1 MLKKLFIGLIVI
13 AALIIGGISAY
24 ISTIDWNQHKEKIAA
39 QFENITGKKVVFAGD
54 VSLSLFPSPYLSA
67 KDIKLYNKGAATAQP
82 LAVIKEMITDLS
94 LLPLLQGKFVVDNMS
109 LRNPNILIEFDEN
122 GKFNWESEIN
132 NPDST
137 SFDNIDIAF
146 NSIMLK
152 DASVQIINAGLNIDM
167 TLQNLNADISAQS
180 LRGPYR
186 IDGNFVKNNNPA
198 GFALTFGTLSESF
211 ATSLNLVL
219 THPSSESYARFDGSM
234 LPSNNEIKGNFI
246 VEAKKPSNFINE
258 LTGQNVLPAEFN
270 YPLAFSIEVSTN
282 KQQIDLSSF
291 ILKYGDNTAGAGN
304 VLIPLTAQDEND
316 KPKIELGFEMTD
328 LDLEPIAAVLKGQI
342 KKYQNQQNKFSPS
355 FDFDLIADIKAVRC
369 FYNNQFLQDFNLQAD
384 LVNNALQI
392 KNLSASL
399 PGSTNFRTEGSI
411 FENDKTLSYDFKVK
425 AMSQDFLKLLNW
437 LNIDVKPYSDSAY
450 RNALID
456 FGLSGN
462 LNQIKVSPLVVN
474 LDKMSAE
481 GVVGIINNTR
491 TKMFVIWQGESA
503 DLNNYLPQFSDDE
516 KKLGTDE
523 KVKLV
528 LNKFKFL
535 NDVDLHL
542 ETKFG
547 FLTYGNLKFENV
559 ELNLDSE
566 NSVIKLNNLSVGQT
580 ASSDINLSG
589 KISGLGVNPSFEN
602 IKYTFNSSDF
612 IDFRK
617 AFDIKVPQ
625 WPLLSQAKK
634 IKAKGIF
641 TGNMND
647 INIKAVTNLDRFNSI
662 YSGKIFNYQN
672 KPNFKGSLKF
682 KASDFTRFAQQVG
695 FDYNPQNMPANI
707 FTFQANMQGS
717 PDNWKASDINAF
729 VGTDNFKGN
738 LAVNSAT
745 ERNVIT
751 ADITANKFEFDRFI
765 YNPSGIVTNADKHK
779 SKENSSFLA
788 KPELETALIN
798 YDWLKS
804 FDMTGKF
811 NIGTLSYNTQAVK
824 NFETSLTVKN
834 GNIKAESFRFNKE
847 GGTISGTFEID
858 AAKLPRIKGS
868 ADFKNFSITNLGGSK
883 YAFIGGDLRAKAEFE
898 APASSVADAFNQL
911 NAKIS
916 VDIDNAV
923 FKGWDMEFIEDD
935 LSSRTHSD
943 KLFDMLFANL
953 QKGESRFEVVGAE
966 INIVN
971 GNYSFKD
978 ALMASG
984 LVTLDVKGQ
993 GNLKDWTTDTYFKVT
1008 FERLRDKIVP
1018 IGFKWS
1024 DPLNNPRLVV
1034 DGTSLMNKYN
1044 SYWEKIAKQKRKE
1057 EEARIKALNNKMAAT
1072 QKRVTEIKSL
1082 IDNEI
1087 LPRIEKYKPL
1097 SGNDDIKNQ
1106 YNSTHMLVI
1115 DMNNQLEMMR
1125 DKQHKTFTDDDI
1137 MEMDAKLES
1146 FMPQLEKMPKE
1157 LDETFAYDLK
1167 IHSGDAYNNI
1177 IDIYDNAQTKAVNYQ
1192 QTLNAY
1198 VMRLLQLNSLIVL
1211 DRDPRATDY
1220 KAHIETS
1227 LRKLEDLHTRANQIR
1242 QDIEKTE
1249 DINALN
1255 KQYKM
1260 MKDLSDNS
1268 NKELEKLN
1276 SNMEDLF
1283 TYARKLVRAEESGE
1297 PFVEDE
1303 EKPEESTQ
1311 PVDEQVDEIKEKVEE
1326 INTEMPE
1333 VENQPQT
1340 VKPEP
1345 APEPQKPLLK
1355 EIDNV
1360 DKIAEPEKP
1369 VAEPVA
1375 TEAQPVEPVAP
1386 TKEEPKPIVS
1396 YRSKLAPS
1404 GTITRGKQV
1413 MEVKENK
1420 LGSQETTAPLL
1431 KPLTDDH
1438 PVTGGTVKTKF

>member
-13 AALIIGGISAY
+13 AALIVGGISAY

-67 KDIKLYNKGAATAQP
+67 KDIKIYNNEAGATQP
-82 LAVIKEMITDLS
+82 LAVVKEMITDLS
-94 LLPLLQGKFVVDNMS
+94 LVPLLQGKFVVDNMS

-122 GKFNWESEIN
+122 GKFNWESEIKDTEN
-132 NPDST
+132 T

-146 NSIMLK
+146 NSIVLK

-258 LTGQNVLPAEFN
+258 LTGQNILPAEFN

-304 VLIPLTAQDEND
+304 VLIPLTAQDENS
-316 KPKIELGFEMTD
+316 KPKVELGFEMTD
-328 LDLEPIAAVLKGQI
+328 LDLEPIAAVLKSQI
-342 KKYQNQQNKFSPS
+342 KKYQNTKNKFSPA
-355 FDFDLIADIKAVRC
+355 FDFDLIADVKAVRC
-369 FYNNQFLQDFNLQAD
+369 FYNNQFLQNFDLQAD
-384 LVNNALQI
+384 LINNALQI

-399 PGSTNFRTEGSI
+399 PGNTDFRTSGSI
-411 FENDKTLSYDFKVK
+411 FESDKTLSYDFKVK
-425 AMSQDFLKLLNW
+425 TMSQDFLKLMNW
-437 LNIDVKPYSDSAY
+437 LNIDIKPYSDSAY

-503 DLNNYLPQFSDDE
+503 DLNNYLPQLSDEE

-523 KVKLV
+523 KIKLI

-547 FLTYGNLKFENV
+547 FLTYNKLKFENV

-566 NSVIKLNNLSVGQT
+566 NSVVKLNNLAGQT
-580 ASSDINLSG
+580 SSSDLNLSG
-589 KISGLGVNPSFEN
+589 KISGLGVNPTFEN
-602 IKYTFNSSDF
+602 VKYTFNSSDF
-612 IDFRK
+612 TGFRK
-617 AFDIKVPQ
+617 TFDIPTPQ
-625 WPLLSQAKK
+625 WPLISQAKK

-641 TGNMND
+641 TGNMSD

-751 ADITANKFEFDRFI
+751 ADITANKFEVDRFI

-779 SKENSSFLA
+779 SKEDSSFLA
-788 KPELETALIN
+788 KPELETAVIN
-798 YDWLKS
+798 YEWLKS
-804 FDMTGKF
+804 FNMTGKF
-811 NIGTLSYNTQAVK
+811 NIGILSYNTQSVK
-824 NFETSLTVKN
+824 DFETSLTIKD
-834 GNIKAESFRFNKE
+834 GNIKAENYRFNKE
-847 GGTISGTFEID
+847 GGDVSGAFEID
-858 AAKLPRIKGS
+858 TSKSARIKGS
-868 ADFKNFSITNLGGSK
+868 ADFKNFTITNLGGSK
-883 YAFIGGDLRAKAEFE
+883 YAFIGGDIRAKTTFE
-898 APASSVADAFNQL
+898 APATSVAEAFNQL

-916 VDIDNAV
+916 IDIDNAV

-935 LSSRTHSD
+935 LSTRTHSD
-943 KLFDMLFANL
+943 KLFEMLFANL

-984 LVTLDVKGQ
+984 LVTLDVKGD
-993 GNLKDWTTDTYFKVT
+993 GNLKAWNTDTTFKVT

-1018 IGFKWS
+1018 ISFKWS
-1024 DPLNNPRLVV
+1024 GSLNNPRLVV

-1044 SYWEKIAKQKRKE
+1044 SYWEKIAQQKRKE
-1057 EEARIKALNNKMAAT
+1057 EEARIKALNNKMKAT
-1072 QKRVTEIKSL
+1072 QKRVTEIKTL
-1082 IDNEI
+1082 IDTEI

-1097 SGNDDIKNQ
+1097 SSNEDIKNQ
-1106 YNSTHMLVI
+1106 YNSNHMLVI
-1115 DMNNQLEMMR
+1115 DINNQLEMMQE
-1125 DKQHKTFTDDDI
+1125 KQHKTFTDDDI

-1167 IHSGDAYNNI
+1167 IHSGEAYNNI

-1220 KAHIETS
+1220 KAHIEAS
-1227 LRKLEDLHTRANQIR
+1227 LRTLEDLHTKANQVR
-1242 QDIEKTE
+1242 ENIEKTE
-1249 DINALN
+1249 DINELN

-1260 MKDLSDNS
+1260 MKDLSDAS
-1268 NKELEKLN
+1268 NQELEKLN
-1276 SNMEDLF
+1276 SNMENLF
-1283 TYARKLVRAEESGE
+1283 AYARKLVRAEESGE
-1297 PFVEDE
+1297 PYTEDE
-1303 EKPEESTQ
+1303 VKSEETAQ
-1311 PVDEQVDEIKEKVEE
+1311 PAEEQVEE
-1326 INTEMPE
+1326 IAENVEDINTETPAA
-1333 VENQPQT
+1333 ENQPQA

-1360 DKIAEPEKP
+1360 DKIAEHEKP

>member
-13 AALIIGGISAY
+13 AALIVGGISAY

-67 KDIKLYNKGAATAQP
+67 KDIKIYNNETGATQP
-82 LAVIKEMITDLS
+82 LAVVKEMITDLS
-94 LLPLLQGKFVVDNMS
+94 LVPLLQGKFVVDNMS

-122 GKFNWESEIN
+122 GKFNWESEIKDTEN
-132 NPDST
+132 T

-146 NSIMLK
+146 NSIVLK

-258 LTGQNVLPAEFN
+258 LTGQNILPAEFN

-304 VLIPLTAQDEND
+304 VLIPLTAQDENS
-316 KPKIELGFEMTD
+316 KPKVELGFEMTD
-328 LDLEPIAAVLKGQI
+328 LDLEPIAAVLKSQI
-342 KKYQNQQNKFSPS
+342 KKYQNTKNKFSPA
-355 FDFDLIADIKAVRC
+355 FDFDLIADVKAVRC
-369 FYNNQFLQDFNLQAD
+369 FYNNQFLQNFDLQAD
-384 LVNNALQI
+384 LINNALQI

-399 PGSTNFRTEGSI
+399 PGNTDFRTSGSI
-411 FENDKTLSYDFKVK
+411 FESDKTLSYDFKVK
-425 AMSQDFLKLLNW
+425 TMSQDFLKLMNW
-437 LNIDVKPYSDSAY
+437 LNIDIKPYSDSAY

-503 DLNNYLPQFSDDE
+503 DLNNYLPQLSDEE

-523 KVKLV
+523 KIKLI

-547 FLTYGNLKFENV
+547 FLTYNKLKFENV

-566 NSVIKLNNLSVGQT
+566 NSVVKLNNLAGQT
-580 ASSDINLSG
+580 SSSDLNLSG
-589 KISGLGVNPSFEN
+589 KISGLGVNPTFEN
-602 IKYTFNSSDF
+602 VKYTFNSSDF
-612 IDFRK
+612 TGFRK
-617 AFDIKVPQ
+617 TFDIPTPQ
-625 WPLLSQAKK
+625 WPLISQAKK

-641 TGNMND
+641 TGNMSD

-751 ADITANKFEFDRFI
+751 ADITANKFEVDRFI
-765 YNPSGIVTNADKHK
+765 YNPSGILTNADKHK
-779 SKENSSFLA
+779 SKEDSSFLA
-788 KPELETALIN
+788 KPELETAVIN
-798 YDWLKS
+798 YEWLKS
-804 FDMTGKF
+804 FNMTGKF
-811 NIGTLSYNTQAVK
+811 NIGILSYNTQSVK
-824 NFETSLTVKN
+824 DFETSLTIKD
-834 GNIKAESFRFNKE
+834 GNIKAENYRFNIE
-847 GGTISGTFEID
+847 GGDVSGAFEID
-858 AAKLPRIKGS
+858 TSKSARIKGS
-868 ADFKNFSITNLGGSK
+868 ADFKNFTITNLGGSK
-883 YAFIGGDLRAKAEFE
+883 YAFIGGDIRAKTTFE
-898 APASSVADAFNQL
+898 APATSVAEAFNQL

-916 VDIDNAV
+916 IDIDNAV

-935 LSSRTHSD
+935 LSTRTHSD
-943 KLFDMLFANL
+943 KLFEMLFANL

-984 LVTLDVKGQ
+984 LVTLDVKGD
-993 GNLKDWTTDTYFKVT
+993 GNLKAWNTDTTFKVT

-1018 IGFKWS
+1018 ISFKWS
-1024 DPLNNPRLVV
+1024 GSLNNPRLVV

-1044 SYWEKIAKQKRKE
+1044 SYWEKIAQQKRKE
-1057 EEARIKALNNKMAAT
+1057 EEARIKALNNKMKAT
-1072 QKRVTEIKSL
+1072 QKRVTEIKTL
-1082 IDNEI
+1082 IDTEI

-1097 SGNDDIKNQ
+1097 SSNEDIKNQ
-1106 YNSTHMLVI
+1106 YNSNHMLVI
-1115 DMNNQLEMMR
+1115 DINNQLEMMQE
-1125 DKQHKTFTDDDI
+1125 KQHKTFTDDDI

-1167 IHSGDAYNNI
+1167 IHSGEAYNNI

-1220 KAHIETS
+1220 KAHIEAS
-1227 LRKLEDLHTRANQIR
+1227 LRTLEDLHTKANQVR
-1242 QDIEKTE
+1242 ENIEKTE
-1249 DINALN
+1249 DINELN

-1260 MKDLSDNS
+1260 MKDLSDAS
-1268 NKELEKLN
+1268 NQELEKLN
-1276 SNMEDLF
+1276 SNMENLF
-1283 TYARKLVRAEESGE
+1283 AYARKLVRAEESGE
-1297 PFVEDE
+1297 PYTEDE
-1303 EKPEESTQ
+1303 VKSEETAQ
-1311 PVDEQVDEIKEKVEE
+1311 PAEEQVEE
-1326 INTEMPE
+1326 IAENVEDINTETPAT
-1333 VENQPQT
+1333 ENQPQA

>member
-67 KDIKLYNKGAATAQP
+67 KDIKIYNNEAGATQP
-82 LAVIKEMITDLS
+82 LAVVKEMITDLS
-94 LLPLLQGKFVVDNMS
+94 LVPLLQGKFVVDNMS

-122 GKFNWESEIN
+122 GKFNWESEIKDTEN
-132 NPDST
+132 T

-146 NSIMLK
+146 NSIVLK

-198 GFALTFGTLSESF
+198 GFALNFGTLSESF

-258 LTGQNVLPAEFN
+258 LTGQNILPAEFN

-304 VLIPLTAQDEND
+304 VLIPLTVQDENS
-316 KPKIELGFEMTD
+316 KPKVELGFEMTD
-328 LDLEPIAAVLKGQI
+328 LDLEPIAAVLKSQI
-342 KKYQNQQNKFSPS
+342 KKYQNTKNKFSPA
-355 FDFDLIADIKAVRC
+355 FDFDLIADVKAVRC
-369 FYNNQFLQDFNLQAD
+369 FYNNQFLQNFDLQAD
-384 LVNNALQI
+384 LINNALQI

-399 PGSTNFRTEGSI
+399 PGNTDFRTSGNI
-411 FENDKTLSYDFKVK
+411 FESDKTLSYDFKVK
-425 AMSQDFLKLLNW
+425 TMSQDFLKLMNW
-437 LNIDVKPYSDSAY
+437 LNIDIKPYSDSAY

-456 FGLSGN
+456 FGISGN

-481 GVVGIINNTR
+481 GVVGIINDAR

-503 DLNNYLPQFSDDE
+503 DLNNYLPQLSDEE

-523 KVKLV
+523 KIKLI

-547 FLTYGNLKFENV
+547 FLTYNKLKFENV

-566 NSVIKLNNLSVGQT
+566 NSVVKLNNLAGQT
-580 ASSDINLSG
+580 SSSDLNLSG
-589 KISGLGVNPSFEN
+589 KVSGLGVNPTFEN
-602 IKYTFNSSDF
+602 VKYTFNSSDF
-612 IDFRK
+612 AGFRK
-617 AFDIKVPQ
+617 IFDIPTPQ
-625 WPLLSQAKK
+625 WPLISQAKK

-641 TGNMND
+641 TGNISD

-662 YSGKIFNYQN
+662 YSGKIYSYQN
-672 KPNFKGSLKF
+672 KPNFKGTLKF
-682 KASDFTRFAQQVG
+682 KTSDFTRFVQQIG

-707 FTFQANMQGS
+707 FTVQTNIQGS
-717 PDNWKASDINAF
+717 ADNWKASDINAF
-729 VGTDNFKGN
+729 VGTNNFKGSVGVN
-738 LAVNSAT
+738 LISD
-745 ERNVIT
+745 RNVIT

-765 YNPSGIVTNADKHK
+765 YNPTGSAANLAKHQ
-779 SKENSSFLA
+779 SAEENSFLA
-788 KPELETALIN
+788 KPELETAAIN

-804 FDMTGKF
+804 FDMDGKF
-811 NIGTLSYNTQAVK
+811 SIGTLSYNTQSVK
-824 NFETSLTVKN
+824 DFETSLTIKD
-834 GNIKAESFRFNKE
+834 GNIKAENYHFSKE
-847 GGTISGTFEID
+847 GGNVSGAFEID
-858 AAKLPRIKGS
+858 TTKLPRIKGS
-868 ADFKNFSITNLGGSK
+868 ADFKNFTISNLGGSK
-883 YAFIGGDLRAKAEFE
+883 YAFIGGDLRAKTSFE
-898 APASSVADAFNQL
+898 APATSVAEAFNQL

-935 LSSRTHSD
+935 LSTRTRSD
-943 KLFDMLFANL
+943 QLFDMLFANL
-953 QKGESRFEVVGAE
+953 QKGESRFEVVGTE

-993 GNLKDWTTDTYFKVT
+993 GSLKDWSTDTTFKVT

-1024 DPLNNPRLVV
+1024 GPLNNPRLVV
-1034 DGTSLMNKYN
+1034 DGTSLINKYN
-1044 SYWEKIAKQKRKE
+1044 SYWDKIAQQKRKE
-1057 EEARIKALNNKMAAT
+1057 EEARIKALNDKMAAT
-1072 QKRVTEIKSL
+1072 QKHVTEIKTL
-1082 IDNEI
+1082 IDTEI

-1097 SGNDDIKNQ
+1097 SSNEDIKNQ
-1106 YNSTHMLVI
+1106 YNSNHMLVI
-1115 DMNNQLEMMR
+1115 DINNQLEMMR
-1125 DKQHKTFTDDDI
+1125 EKQHKTFTDDDI

-1146 FMPQLEKMPKE
+1146 FMPQLEKMPQE

-1167 IHSGDAYNNI
+1167 IHSGEAYNNV

-1192 QTLNAY
+1192 QTLDAY

-1220 KAHIETS
+1220 KAHIESS
-1227 LRKLEDLHTRANQIR
+1227 LRALEDLHTKANQVR
-1242 QDIEKTE
+1242 QDIEMTE
-1249 DINALN
+1249 DINELD

-1260 MKDLSDNS
+1260 MKDLSDKS
-1268 NKELEKLN
+1268 NQELEKLN

-1283 TYARKLVRAEESGE
+1283 AYARKLVRSEESGE

-1303 EKPEESTQ
+1303 EKSEQSAQ
-1311 PVDEQVDEIKEKVEE
+1311 PVEEQVEEIKENVEDINIETPAIENKPEE
-1326 INTEMPE
+1326 I
-1333 VENQPQT
+1333 
-1340 VKPEP
+1340 KPEP
-1345 APEPQKPLLK
+1345 EVAPQAPLLK
-1355 EIDNV
+1355 EISDTDKPAEAAAEVEEPAPV
-1360 DKIAEPEKP
+1360 D
-1369 VAEPVA
+1369 
-1375 TEAQPVEPVAP
+1375 AQQEETVESA
-1386 TKEEPKPIVS
+1386 KEESKPIVS

-1413 MEVKENK
+1413 LEVKENK
-1420 LGSQETTAPLL
+1420 LGSQEISAPLL
-1431 KPLTDDH
+1431 RPLTDDS
-1438 PVTGGTVKTKF
+1438 PTVSGTIKTKF

>member
-67 KDIKLYNKGAATAQP
+67 KDIKIYNNEAGATQP
-82 LAVIKEMITDLS
+82 LAVVKEMITDLS
-94 LLPLLQGKFVVDNMS
+94 LVPLLQGKFVVDNMS

-122 GKFNWESEIN
+122 GKFNWESEIKDTEN
-132 NPDST
+132 T

-146 NSIMLK
+146 NSIVLK

-258 LTGQNVLPAEFN
+258 LTGQNILPAEFN

-304 VLIPLTAQDEND
+304 VLIPLTAQDENS
-316 KPKIELGFEMTD
+316 KPKVELGFEMTD
-328 LDLEPIAAVLKGQI
+328 LDLEPIAAVLKSQI
-342 KKYQNQQNKFSPS
+342 KKYQNTKNKFSPA
-355 FDFDLIADIKAVRC
+355 FDFDLIADVKAVRC
-369 FYNNQFLQDFNLQAD
+369 FYNNQFLQNFDLQAD
-384 LVNNALQI
+384 LINNALQI

-399 PGSTNFRTEGSI
+399 PGNTDFRTSGSI
-411 FENDKTLSYDFKVK
+411 FESDKTLSYDFKVK
-425 AMSQDFLKLLNW
+425 TMSQDFLKLMNW
-437 LNIDVKPYSDSAY
+437 LNIDIKPYSDSAY

-503 DLNNYLPQFSDDE
+503 DLNNYLPQLSDEE

-523 KVKLV
+523 KIKLI

-547 FLTYGNLKFENV
+547 FLTYNKLKFENV

-566 NSVIKLNNLSVGQT
+566 NSVVKLNNLAGQT
-580 ASSDINLSG
+580 SSSDLNLSG
-589 KISGLGVNPSFEN
+589 KISGLGVNPTFEN
-602 IKYTFNSSDF
+602 VKYTFNSSDF
-612 IDFRK
+612 TGFRK
-617 AFDIKVPQ
+617 TFDIPTPQ
-625 WPLLSQAKK
+625 WPLISQAKK

-641 TGNMND
+641 TGNMSD

-751 ADITANKFEFDRFI
+751 ADITANKFEVDRFI

-779 SKENSSFLA
+779 SKEDSSFLA
-788 KPELETALIN
+788 KPELETAVIN
-798 YDWLKS
+798 YEWLKS
-804 FDMTGKF
+804 FNMTGKF
-811 NIGTLSYNTQAVK
+811 NIGILSYNTQSVK
-824 NFETSLTVKN
+824 DFETSLTIKD
-834 GNIKAESFRFNKE
+834 GNIKAENYRFNKE
-847 GGTISGTFEID
+847 GGDVSGAFEID
-858 AAKLPRIKGS
+858 TSKSARIKGS
-868 ADFKNFSITNLGGSK
+868 ADFKNFTITNLGGSK
-883 YAFIGGDLRAKAEFE
+883 YAFIGGDIRAKTTFE
-898 APASSVADAFNQL
+898 APATSVAEAFNQL

-916 VDIDNAV
+916 IDIDNAV

-935 LSSRTHSD
+935 LSTRTHSD
-943 KLFDMLFANL
+943 KLFEMLFANL

-984 LVTLDVKGQ
+984 LVTLDVKGD
-993 GNLKDWTTDTYFKVT
+993 GNLKAWNTDTTFKVT

-1018 IGFKWS
+1018 ISFKWS
-1024 DPLNNPRLVV
+1024 GSLNNPRLVV

-1044 SYWEKIAKQKRKE
+1044 SYWEKIAQQKRKE
-1057 EEARIKALNNKMAAT
+1057 EEARIKALNNKMKAT
-1072 QKRVTEIKSL
+1072 QKRVTEIKTL
-1082 IDNEI
+1082 IDTEI
-1087 LPRIEKYKPL
+1087 LPRVEKYKPL
-1097 SGNDDIKNQ
+1097 SSNEDIKNQ
-1106 YNSTHMLVI
+1106 YNSNHMLVI
-1115 DMNNQLEMMR
+1115 DINNQLEMMQE
-1125 DKQHKTFTDDDI
+1125 KQHKTFTDDDI

-1167 IHSGDAYNNI
+1167 IHSGEAYNNI

-1220 KAHIETS
+1220 KAHIEAS
-1227 LRKLEDLHTRANQIR
+1227 LRTLEDLHTKANQVR
-1242 QDIEKTE
+1242 ENIEKAE
-1249 DINALN
+1249 DINELN

-1260 MKDLSDNS
+1260 MKDLSDAS
-1268 NKELEKLN
+1268 NQELEKLN
-1276 SNMEDLF
+1276 SNMENLF
-1283 TYARKLVRAEESGE
+1283 AYAHKLVRAEESGE
-1297 PFVEDE
+1297 PYTEDEVKSEETAQPAEEQVEGIAENVED
-1303 EKPEESTQ
+1303 
-1311 PVDEQVDEIKEKVEE
+1311 
-1326 INTEMPE
+1326 INTETPAT
-1333 VENQPQT
+1333 ENQPQA

>member
-13 AALIIGGISAY
+13 AALIVGGISAY

-67 KDIKLYNKGAATAQP
+67 KDIKIYNNEAGATQP
-82 LAVIKEMITDLS
+82 LAVVKEMITDLS
-94 LLPLLQGKFVVDNMS
+94 LVPLLQGKFVVDNMS

-122 GKFNWESEIN
+122 GKFNWESEIKDTEN
-132 NPDST
+132 T

-146 NSIMLK
+146 NSIVLK

-258 LTGQNVLPAEFN
+258 LTGQNILPAEFN

-304 VLIPLTAQDEND
+304 VLIPLTAQDENS
-316 KPKIELGFEMTD
+316 KPKVELGFEMTD
-328 LDLEPIAAVLKGQI
+328 LDLEPIAAVLKSQI
-342 KKYQNQQNKFSPS
+342 KKYQNTKNKFSPA
-355 FDFDLIADIKAVRC
+355 FDFDLIADVKAVRC
-369 FYNNQFLQDFNLQAD
+369 FYNNQFLQNFDLQAD
-384 LVNNALQI
+384 LINNALQI

-399 PGSTNFRTEGSI
+399 PGNTDFRTSGSI
-411 FENDKTLSYDFKVK
+411 FESDKTLSYDFKVK
-425 AMSQDFLKLLNW
+425 TMSQDFLKLMNW
-437 LNIDVKPYSDSAY
+437 LNIDIKPYSDSAY

-503 DLNNYLPQFSDDE
+503 DLNNYLPQLSDEE

-523 KVKLV
+523 KIKLI

-547 FLTYGNLKFENV
+547 FLTYNKLKFENV

-566 NSVIKLNNLSVGQT
+566 NSVVKLNNLAGQT
-580 ASSDINLSG
+580 SSSDLNLSG
-589 KISGLGVNPSFEN
+589 KISGLGVNPTFEN
-602 IKYTFNSSDF
+602 VKYTFNSSDF
-612 IDFRK
+612 TGFRK
-617 AFDIKVPQ
+617 TFDIPTPQ
-625 WPLLSQAKK
+625 WPLISQAKK

-641 TGNMND
+641 TGNMSD

-751 ADITANKFEFDRFI
+751 ADITANKFEVDRFI

-779 SKENSSFLA
+779 SKEDSSFLA
-788 KPELETALIN
+788 KPELETAVIN
-798 YDWLKS
+798 YEWLKS
-804 FDMTGKF
+804 FNMTGKF
-811 NIGTLSYNTQAVK
+811 NIGILSYNTQSVK
-824 NFETSLTVKN
+824 DFETSLTIKD
-834 GNIKAESFRFNKE
+834 GNIKAENYRFNKE
-847 GGTISGTFEID
+847 GGDVSGAFEID
-858 AAKLPRIKGS
+858 TSKSARIKGS
-868 ADFKNFSITNLGGSK
+868 ADFKNFTITNLGGSK
-883 YAFIGGDLRAKAEFE
+883 YAFIGGDIRAKTTFE
-898 APASSVADAFNQL
+898 APATSVAEAFNQL

-916 VDIDNAV
+916 IDIDNAV

-935 LSSRTHSD
+935 LSTRTHSD
-943 KLFDMLFANL
+943 KLFEMLFANL

-984 LVTLDVKGQ
+984 LVTLDVKGD
-993 GNLKDWTTDTYFKVT
+993 GNLKAWNTDTTFKVT

-1018 IGFKWS
+1018 ISFKWS
-1024 DPLNNPRLVV
+1024 GSLNNPRLVV

-1044 SYWEKIAKQKRKE
+1044 SYWEKIAQQKRKE
-1057 EEARIKALNNKMAAT
+1057 EEARIKALNNKMKAT
-1072 QKRVTEIKSL
+1072 QKRVTEIKTL
-1082 IDNEI
+1082 IDTEI

-1097 SGNDDIKNQ
+1097 SSNEDIKNQ
-1106 YNSTHMLVI
+1106 YNSNHMLVI
-1115 DMNNQLEMMR
+1115 DINNQLEMMQE
-1125 DKQHKTFTDDDI
+1125 KQHKTFTDDDI

-1167 IHSGDAYNNI
+1167 IHSGEAYNNI

-1211 DRDPRATDY
+1211 DRDPRTTDY
-1220 KAHIETS
+1220 KAHIEAS
-1227 LRKLEDLHTRANQIR
+1227 LRTLEDLHTKANQVR
-1242 QDIEKTE
+1242 ENIEKAE
-1249 DINALN
+1249 DINELN

-1260 MKDLSDNS
+1260 MKDLSDAS
-1268 NKELEKLN
+1268 NQELEKLN
-1276 SNMEDLF
+1276 SNMENLF
-1283 TYARKLVRAEESGE
+1283 AYARKLVRAEESGE
-1297 PFVEDE
+1297 PYTEDEVKSEETAQPAEEQVEGIAENVED
-1303 EKPEESTQ
+1303 
-1311 PVDEQVDEIKEKVEE
+1311 
-1326 INTEMPE
+1326 INTETPAT
-1333 VENQPQT
+1333 ENQPQA

>member
-13 AALIIGGISAY
+13 AALIVGGISAY

-67 KDIKLYNKGAATAQP
+67 KDIKIYNNEAGATQP
-82 LAVIKEMITDLS
+82 LAVVKEMITDLS
-94 LLPLLQGKFVVDNMS
+94 LVPLLQGKFVVDNMS

-122 GKFNWESEIN
+122 GKFNWESEIKDTEN
-132 NPDST
+132 T

-146 NSIMLK
+146 NSIVLK

-258 LTGQNVLPAEFN
+258 LTGQNILPAEFN

-304 VLIPLTAQDEND
+304 VLIPLTAQDENS
-316 KPKIELGFEMTD
+316 KPKVELGFEMTD
-328 LDLEPIAAVLKGQI
+328 LDLEPIAAVLKSQI
-342 KKYQNQQNKFSPS
+342 KKYQNTKNKFSPA
-355 FDFDLIADIKAVRC
+355 FDFDLIADVKAVRC
-369 FYNNQFLQDFNLQAD
+369 FYNNQFLQNFDLQAD
-384 LVNNALQI
+384 LINNALQI

-399 PGSTNFRTEGSI
+399 PGNTDFRTSGSI
-411 FENDKTLSYDFKVK
+411 FESDKTLSYDFKVK
-425 AMSQDFLKLLNW
+425 TMSQDFLKLMNW
-437 LNIDVKPYSDSAY
+437 LNIDIKPYSDSAY

-503 DLNNYLPQFSDDE
+503 DLNNYLPQLSDEE

-523 KVKLV
+523 KIKLI

-547 FLTYGNLKFENV
+547 FLTYNKLKFENV

-566 NSVIKLNNLSVGQT
+566 NSVVKLNNLAGQT
-580 ASSDINLSG
+580 SSSDLNLSG
-589 KISGLGVNPSFEN
+589 KISGLGVNPTFEN
-602 IKYTFNSSDF
+602 VKYTFNSSDF
-612 IDFRK
+612 TGFRK
-617 AFDIKVPQ
+617 TFDIPTPQ
-625 WPLLSQAKK
+625 WPLISQAKK

-641 TGNMND
+641 TGNMSD

-751 ADITANKFEFDRFI
+751 ADITANKFEVDRFI

-779 SKENSSFLA
+779 SKEDSSFLA
-788 KPELETALIN
+788 KPELETAVIN
-798 YDWLKS
+798 YEWLKS
-804 FDMTGKF
+804 FNMTGKF
-811 NIGTLSYNTQAVK
+811 NIGILSYNTQSVK
-824 NFETSLTVKN
+824 DFETSLTIKD
-834 GNIKAESFRFNKE
+834 GNIKAENYRFNKE
-847 GGTISGTFEID
+847 GGDVSGAFEID
-858 AAKLPRIKGS
+858 TSKSARIKGS
-868 ADFKNFSITNLGGSK
+868 ADFKNFTITNLGGSK
-883 YAFIGGDLRAKAEFE
+883 YAFIGGDIRAKTTFE
-898 APASSVADAFNQL
+898 APATSVAEAFNQL

-916 VDIDNAV
+916 IDIDNAV

-935 LSSRTHSD
+935 LSTRTHSD
-943 KLFDMLFANL
+943 KLFEMLFANL

-984 LVTLDVKGQ
+984 LVTLDVKGD
-993 GNLKDWTTDTYFKVT
+993 GNLKAWNTDTTFKVT

-1018 IGFKWS
+1018 ISFKWS
-1024 DPLNNPRLVV
+1024 GSLNNPRLVV

-1044 SYWEKIAKQKRKE
+1044 SYWEKIAQQKRKE
-1057 EEARIKALNNKMAAT
+1057 EEARIKALNNKMKAT
-1072 QKRVTEIKSL
+1072 QKRVTEIKTL
-1082 IDNEI
+1082 IDTEI

-1097 SGNDDIKNQ
+1097 SSNEDIKNQ
-1106 YNSTHMLVI
+1106 YNSNHMLVI
-1115 DMNNQLEMMR
+1115 DINNQLEMMQE
-1125 DKQHKTFTDDDI
+1125 KQHKTFTDDDI

-1167 IHSGDAYNNI
+1167 IHSGEAYNNI

-1220 KAHIETS
+1220 KAHIEAS
-1227 LRKLEDLHTRANQIR
+1227 LRTLEDLHTKANQVR
-1242 QDIEKTE
+1242 ENIEKTE
-1249 DINALN
+1249 DINELN

-1260 MKDLSDNS
+1260 MKDLSDAS
-1268 NKELEKLN
+1268 NQELEKLN
-1276 SNMEDLF
+1276 SNMENLF
-1283 TYARKLVRAEESGE
+1283 AYARKLVRAEESGE
-1297 PFVEDE
+1297 PYTEDE
-1303 EKPEESTQ
+1303 VKSEETAQ
-1311 PVDEQVDEIKEKVEE
+1311 PAEEQVDEIKEKVEE

-1360 DKIAEPEKP
+1360 NKIAEPEKP